1 MEPHYRNG
9 LECFVFPMAWGGGG
23 RYLVII
29 TSALLFILAR
39 IYLPIPVTAH
49 LNLNTQD
56 YIHGGYLCGYVDLMR
71 MIVCACIGAFTL
83 TRAYW
88 QMR

>member
-1 MEPHYRNG
+1 MLCLPYG
-9 LECFVFPMAWGGGG
+9 MGG

-29 TSALLFILAR
+29 TSALLFILVR
-39 IYLPIPVTAH
+39 IYLPIPITAH
-49 LNLNTQD
+49 LHQNAQD
-56 YIHGGYLCGYVDLMR
+56 YTHGGYLCGYIDLMR

-88 QMR
+88 QMQ